1 MDASNFDSALNHTRR
16 SDASEKNKKILV
28 STFERFH
35 LWTTLES
42 SPVSVKIFTYERF
55 FETSKL
61 IFRDTFACNCNEGFT
76 GDGTACTALQ
86 NECELNTH
94 TCHED
99 AFCGDTDEGFSCTC
113 NEGFTGD
120 GFSGVDNTGRAHFNP
135 FLLYLNEKIVMLF
148 FFIL

>member
-1 MDASNFDSALNHTRR
+1 MKR
-16 SDASEKNKKILV
+16 
-28 STFERFH
+28 
-35 LWTTLES
+35 
-42 SPVSVKIFTYERF
+42 
-55 FETSKL
+55 SKL

-120 GFSGVDNTGRAHFNP
+120 GFSGVDNTGRAHFHIFLNIKMKNRYENFLMNP
-135 FLLYLNEKIVMLF
+135 FYRLYTGRRR
-148 FFIL
+148 